1 MAGDAIGMGERTVAI
16 GLRASATI
24 NQSWVHG
31 TWLYCYVFDR
41 YRNAV
46 DERRMAMAHAVKSKD
61 TYRGG
66 MRCLVNKYTV

>member
-46 DERRMAMAHAVKSKD
+46 RFIDERRTAMAYAVKSKD
-61 TYRGG
+61 THRGG
-66 MRCLVNKYTV
+66 M